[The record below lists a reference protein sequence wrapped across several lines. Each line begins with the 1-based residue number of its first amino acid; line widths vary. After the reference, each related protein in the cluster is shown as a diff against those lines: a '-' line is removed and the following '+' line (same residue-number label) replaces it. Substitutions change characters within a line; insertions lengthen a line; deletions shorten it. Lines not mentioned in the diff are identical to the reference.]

1 MELIIENMFGLPS
14 IDKVK
19 DIIRGAIK
27 EFEET
32 LTCLSRWQEFTEKE
46 RKPRDYIYFTV
57 GEG

>member
-1 MELIIENMFGLPS
+1 MFGLPS